1 MTLSRLI
8 LRGSAV
14 LGALAGLLCFVH
26 TDAQAV
32 EHLTLER
39 AAPIYM
45 KCDGLTKG
53 HSSSQGSGW
62 IELRSFQWG
71 VGRGVSSPR
80 DPSSGGS
87 ANRESSRPS
96 VSEIV
101 ITKRTDVASPL
112 FSQAALHDRGDK
124 CEFHFDKANTSNA
137 QPYMTILLE
146 NVMISHYSLSSG
158 GDRPVESLTLN
169 FTKIEY
175 KNNVQT
181 GTGGHTTSDKSI
193 VVPGGTSHP
202 SPSPSPVQPK

>member
-14 LGALAGLLCFVH
+14 LGALAGLLCFMH
-26 TDAQAV
+26 ADAQAV

-39 AAPIYM
+39 AAPIFM
-45 KCDGLTKG
+45 KCDALTKG
-53 HSSSQGSGW
+53 HSSSQGSSW
-62 IELRSFQWG
+62 IELNSFQWG
-71 VGRGVSSPR
+71 VGRGITSPR
-80 DPSSGGS
+80 DPQSGGA

-112 FSQAALHDRGDK
+112 FSQAALHDRGDN
-124 CEFHFDKANTSNA
+124 CELHFDKANTSND
-137 QPYMTILLE
+137 QPYMTILLK
-146 NVMISHYSLSSG
+146 NVMVSRFSMSSG
-158 GDRPVESLTLN
+158 GDRPMESLTLN

-181 GTGGHTTSDKSI
+181 GTGNLTTSGKSI
-193 VVPGGTSHP
+193 LVRP
-202 SPSPSPVQPK
+202 SPPPSPVQPK